1 MAETEPMTLILG
13 VACSLVA
20 LVLAWRAYRSASA
33 EDEARK
39 RWPILELALVHRVGS
54 LDLGEVSV
62 VVVVSCPHRN
72 QAFEACRWLIDT
84 LKEVVP
90 IWKKERWADGTEEWI
105 HPGLDPK
112 G

>member
-39 RWPILELALVHRVGS
+39 RDRK
-54 LDLGEVSV
+54 D
-62 VVVVSCPHRN
+62 RDR
-72 QAFEACRWLIDT
+72 Q
-84 LKEVVP
+84 
-90 IWKKERWADGTEEWI
+90 
-105 HPGLDPK
+105 
-112 G
+112 